1 MWLDNKTGR
10 ICCYYRRRSCIYRQS
25 ESPGDCFHPLSSL
38 PLLLSLD
45 IFDKATEKL
54 YHSIKVSLRNV
65 YGYADLESVF
75 SVLKTILEGAKYSD
89 LGLLRRMQCQ
99 KLRLTPKMRS
109 IQVMMSFMQRNY

>member
-1 MWLDNKTGR
+1 MFLGSDASAPFGLPTMKDLVKLLEEEFLKLSN
-10 ICCYYRRRSCIYRQS
+10 RSTN
-25 ESPGDCFHPLSSL
+25 GD
-38 PLLLSLD
+38 
-45 IFDKATEKL
+45 DKATEKL

-89 LGLLRRMQCQ
+89 LGLLRRMQGQ